1 MRPFLRGFFI
11 LKRKDKIC
19 VNNERYYSVAKDIV
33 LIYNIMVKDSCWR
46 ELPLVRGSLIKLKGA
61 DDMDEKNLVRVNS
74 RLGYTQNEW
83 LDNESKR
90 TGLSKSGLIQMAV
103 EQYIAQ
109 KQALNAMSD
118 MSVMF
123 EKLEKIESEMKKQ

>member
-1 MRPFLRGFFI
+1 
-11 LKRKDKIC
+11 
-19 VNNERYYSVAKDIV
+19 
-33 LIYNIMVKDSCWR
+33 
-46 ELPLVRGSLIKLKGA
+46 
-61 DDMDEKNLVRVNS
+61 MDEQNLVRVNS

-103 EQYIAQ
+103 EQYITQ
-109 KQALNAMSD
+109 KQALSAMGD
-118 MSVMF
+118 ISVVF